1 MTDFRVRSRRRSAG
15 RWRKSGVRSA
25 AKRYGKTEIWPGGG
39 LRTAL
44 FTVLAMELLVGIGTG
59 IARDG
64 SGRFRFLRQEELCV
78 VEWVEPGQA
87 DNGACEEI
95 YGMRFKADTLEL
107 QLYHR
112 QEKLL
117 P

>member
-1 MTDFRVRSRRRSAG
+1 MTDFRARSRRRSAG
-15 RWRKSGVRSA
+15 RWRKGGVRSA
-25 AKRYGKTEIWPGGG
+25 AKRYGKTGIWPGGG

-78 VEWVEPGQA
+78 VEWVEPGKA
-87 DNGACEEI
+87 GDSACEEI

-107 QLYHR
+107 QIYHR
-112 QEKLL
+112 QEMLL

>member
-1 MTDFRVRSRRRSAG
+1 MTGFNARGRRRRAG

-25 AKRYGKTEIWPGGG
+25 AQKYGKNRMGTGSG

-44 FTVLAMELLVGIGTG
+44 LAVLAIELVVGIGTG
-59 IARDG
+59 HVQDG
-64 SGRFRFLRQEELCV
+64 NGRFRFLRQEELCV